1 MLLCSLCKKN
11 HIELDE
17 DGNGKM
23 YCLSVLFIKCTGKKG
38 KFFEKFY
45 SSLKVG
51 TCQAFEVNC
60 RIALASRNFG
70 VGHQGFVKFAAV
82 MNTPPPMNEN
92 SYRGSVDAVTKAA
105 QTICQQSMRS
115 ADENV
120 KNFYE
125 SDEDEAFDIG
135 ISGDDTWT
143 PRGYSSIFE

>member
-1 MLLCSLCKKN
+1 M
-11 HIELDE
+11 ELDE

-70 VGHQGFVKFAAV
+70 VGHQGFVKFAVV
-82 MNTPPPMNEN
+82 MNMPPPMPPP
-92 SYRGSVDAVTKAA
+92 K
-105 QTICQQSMRS
+105 
-115 ADENV
+115 
-120 KNFYE
+120 
-125 SDEDEAFDIG
+125 
-135 ISGDDTWT
+135 T
-143 PRGYSSIFE
+143 PTEVVLML